1 MYKIRFDVEYG
12 FKTDKTQEEA
22 INIICEQL
30 NIKPGQIKNMQ
41 FYNMDRWETEL
52 EEIHLGHLSKN
63 NKKLEKKYSGG
74 EIDESEM

>member
-22 INIICEQL
+22 VNMICEQL
-30 NIKPGQIKNMQ
+30 NIEPYQIKNMQ

-52 EEIHLGHLSKN
+52 EQIYDMDGCETELKQIHSSYLSK
-63 NKKLEKKYSGG
+63 K
-74 EIDESEM
+74 

>member
-22 INIICEQL
+22 INMICEQL

-41 FYNMDRWETEL
+41 FYNMDRWETEF
-52 EEIHLGHLSKN
+52 EQIHPNHIV
-63 NKKLEKKYSGG
+63 KK
-74 EIDESEM
+74 

>member
-22 INIICEQL
+22 INMICEQL

-52 EEIHLGHLSKN
+52 EQIHSSHLSKKMI
-63 NKKLEKKYSGG
+63 KK
-74 EIDESEM
+74 